1 MKRAWQCFAF
11 PEREIKKEDECG
23 RATERRVFDASCL
36 QDNTLAENGH
46 VLLCVCV
53 CLSMSLNNKT
63 WNSFPAGGC
72 PLTSEPVSDRSCDP
86 ACDKPRSYCTEVSMC
101 ACLCLLRCDAGMP
114 ADCKQACMDIQ
125 YSRIRL
131 PPEERVSPGMYNGKC

>member
-1 MKRAWQCFAF
+1 MLGSVLHFQR
-11 PEREIKKEDECG
+11 ERDKKEDECG
-23 RATERRVFDASCL
+23 RATKWRVFDASCL
-36 QDNTLAENGH
+36 QDKTLAENGH

-63 WNSFPAGGC
+63 LNSFPAGGC

-101 ACLCLLRCDAGMP
+101 ACLCLLRCDAGM
-114 ADCKQACMDIQ
+114 QYSMDFQ